1 VIVLCANSTSWNER
15 RDRLIPGGQGDRYLR
30 PILDALPAGSAVIAR
45 QPEPGAVNAYMNHRG
60 RYRADR
66 WQGEHASVLLSHGI
80 ASKTYRDA
88 AACARFTHVVAP
100 GPALAAEIHRSG
112 VPRSMIRQVGYPKLD
127 PIHRGE
133 VACPWPGRDGRI
145 RVLWAPTHGGGSEVH
160 RRGNRR
166 APGAQATTWWHRD
179 ELLGLLD
186 CDRFLVVEAPHPRH
200 HPQRQATLA
209 EYVGADVVL
218 GDGGSTMYEAWC
230 VALPVVFADWITA
243 RRNLTRAQGS
253 TLEARV
259 YREAVGWHATGPGEF
274 AAAVEAAA
282 AAGITDR
289 EHQFSLEALP
299 AEHRGHGGK
308 LHAELLQ
315 ELADGPPRKLHA
327 VRPRRPEET
336 TVKFVSVKYPEL
348 SVPTIGVRF
357 RTTETAI
364 GVVGVADVATR
375 GAIAH
380 LQSPWMRR
388 RGVRPAEPEDLAP
401 PRPKRPAETPTEAG
415 PPVEATEPTPPP
427 AGSADGVPDGTAGD
441 VLAWVGDNPQRARQ
455 ALDAEQQRDKPRK
468 GVVARLTP
476 IASAADVAEVSIA
489 PVSIRHATSSEE
501 I

>member
-1 VIVLCANSTSWNER
+1 VIVLCANSTSWDAAT
-15 RDRLIPGGQGDRYLR
+15 DRLIPGGQGDRYLR

-45 QPEPGAVNAYMNHRG
+45 QPEPGAVNAYMNHRS
-60 RYRADR
+60 RYRSDR

-88 AACARFTHVVAP
+88 AACARVTHVVAP

-112 VPRSMIRQVGYPKLD
+112 APRSMIREVGYPKLD
-127 PIHRGE
+127 PIHQGQITS
-133 VACPWPGRDGRI
+133 PWPVRDGRV

-166 APGAQATTWWHRD
+166 APGAQATTWWARD
-179 ELLGLLD
+179 ELLGLLHP
-186 CDRFLVVEAPHPRH
+186 DRFLVMEAPHPRH
-200 HPQRQATLA
+200 SPGSQATLGQ
-209 EYVGADVVL
+209 YVGADVVI

-230 VALPVVFADWITA
+230 CGLPVVFADWITA
-243 RRNLTRAQGS
+243 GRNLTRAQGG

-259 YREAVGWHATGPGEF
+259 YRQQIGWHATDPDGF
-274 AAAVEAAA
+274 AAAVSAAA
-282 AAGITDR
+282 AAGITER
-289 EHQFSLEALP
+289 EHQFSLEVLP
-299 AEHRGHGGK
+299 AEFRGHGGK

-315 ELADGPPRKLHA
+315 ELADGPPQALHA

-336 TVKFVSVKYPEL
+336 TVKFVSMKYPDL
-348 SVPTIGVRF
+348 SVPAIGVRF
-357 RTTETAI
+357 RAVDTAI
-364 GVVGVADVATR
+364 GRVGVADVTTR

-388 RGVRPAEPEDLAP
+388 RGVRPAEPGDLAP
-401 PRPKRPAETPTEAG
+401 PAHETPAEAPTETG
-415 PPVEATEPTPPP
+415 PAAVEATEPIPPP
-427 AGSADGVPDGTAGD
+427 AGSADGVPGGSAGD
-441 VLAWVGDNPQRARQ
+441 VLAWVGDDPARARQ

-476 IASAADVAEVSIA
+476 IASAAAEVPIA

-501 I
+501 L